1 MELKINDHNVAL
13 VFGMAFVRELNH
25 LAGVATKEGINLGM
39 ALQTTIPSLIGA
51 DPVAIA
57 NVIYAATAHVK
68 TGRPTQEDVDAYL
81 ENEVEDWD
89 KLAEKLVAELEKSNV
104 TKRPLQAMKAAATEN
119 QG

>member
-57 NVIYAATAHVK
+57 NVK

-89 KLAEKLVAELEKSNV
+89 KLAEKLVVELEKSNV
-104 TKRPLQAMKAAATEN
+104 TKRPLQAMKAAAEN

>member
-1 MELKINDHNVAL
+1 MELKINGHNVTL

-51 DPVAIA
+51 DP
-57 NVIYAATAHVK
+57 IYAATAHAK
-68 TGRPTQEDVDAYL
+68 TGRPTQEDVDTYL
-81 ENEVEDWD
+81 ESEVEDWD

-104 TKRPLQAMKAAATEN
+104 TKRPLQAMKAAAAEN
-119 QG
+119 QN

>member
-1 MELKINDHNVAL
+1 
-13 VFGMAFVRELNH
+13 
-25 LAGVATKEGINLGM
+25 M

-104 TKRPLQAMKAAATEN
+104 TKRPLQAMKAAAEN